1 MDRRAFLQALAI
13 ALSVSVPAAQSR
25 PTLTLKK
32 QEAKP
37 EIYPTSAFDPKHQW
51 GNAVLIG
58 AKESVDHAKELLLAD
73 ARKILPKG
81 TQFYVIEGPD
91 LKTLNKLNQQD
102 GFYLAWYYSP
112 RRLGQDFSKRIIC
125 ETIA

>member
-1 MDRRAFLQALAI
+1 MERRSFLQALAI
-13 ALSVSVPAAQSR
+13 ALSVSAAPSAQGR
-25 PTLTLKK
+25 ATLTLKK
-32 QEAKP
+32 EAKP
-37 EIYPTSAFDPKHQW
+37 ELYPISAFDPKHPW

-58 AKESVDHAKELLLAD
+58 PKDSVAHTKELLLDD

-91 LKTLNKLNQQD
+91 LKTPNKLNKDD

-112 RRLGQDFSKRIIC
+112 RRLGQDFAKRIVC
-125 ETIA
+125 EAIA